1 MERLLLG
8 VEAFDFLEKEGI
20 PILKTVLAKDENEA
34 VMTASQIGFPVALK
48 VSSPDIVHKTETGGI
63 RVNLKDEGEVRAAFT
78 EIVRTFTS
86 DHPGQRLEG
95 VVVQKLGKGLE
106 LIVGTMTDQQFGPVI
121 MFGLGGIFVEALNDV
136 SFRLIPLE
144 ARDAKEIMEDLQG
157 YKILKNPRGEK
168 VNLEAVQ
175 NFILQV
181 SCLVDKHPEIREMD
195 LNPIFASPK
204 GVEVC
209 DARIKIG

>member
-8 VEAFDFLEKEGI
+8 VEAFDFLDKEGI

-34 VMTASQIGFPVALK
+34 VMIASQIGFPVALK

-63 RVNLKDEGEVRAAFT
+63 KVFLKDEDDVRTAFT
-78 EIVRTFTS
+78 DIVHTFTS
-86 DHPGQRLEG
+86 NHPGKRLEG
-95 VVVQKLGKGLE
+95 VIVQKLGKGLE

-121 MFGLGGIFVEALNDV
+121 MFGLGGIFVEALKDV
-136 SFRLIPLE
+136 SFRLIPLD

-168 VNLEAVQ
+168 VDLAAVE

-181 SCLVDKHPEIREMD
+181 SHLVEKHPEIREMD

>member
-8 VEAFDFLEKEGI
+8 VEAFDFLEKEGV
-20 PILKTVLAKDENEA
+20 PVLKTVLARDENEA
-34 VMTASQIGFPVALK
+34 AAMASRIGFPVALK

-63 RVNLKDEGEVRAAFT
+63 KVSLKDEEEVRAAFT
-78 EIVRTFTS
+78 DIVHTFTA
-86 DHPGQRLEG
+86 DQPGKRLDG
-95 VVVQKLGKGLE
+95 VIVQKLGRGLE
-106 LIVGTMTDQQFGPVI
+106 LIVGTMTDSQFGPVI
-121 MFGLGGIFVEALNDV
+121 MFGLGGIFVEALHDV

-157 YKILKNPRGEK
+157 YNILKNPRGEK
-168 VNLEAVQ
+168 VDLMAVQ

-181 SCLVDKHPEIREMD
+181 SRLVEKHPEIREMD
-195 LNPIFASPK
+195 LNPVFASPR